1 MARASRP
8 VALISGVAAGLGA
21 SLADAFAAAGY
32 DIIGLARSNR
42 AAAEI
47 AALVAKQGGSYL
59 HHSCDI
65 TQPIQVATALQR
77 DAKRIAVAVHN
88 AQALLIKPFGEIS
101 PDEFEEVWRVGCFGA
116 MVVAQAV
123 LPAMAARGH
132 GVLIFTGATAA
143 IRGGAKFT
151 AFASAK
157 FALRGLAQALARE
170 YGASGIHVAHVVLDG
185 LVEGPQTDRRFG
197 PAPSARFKPDE
208 VAQTYLQLA
217 SQPPSAWTQEIDLRP
232 SAERY

>member
-1 MARASRP
+1 MAGSSRP

-21 SLADAFAAAGY
+21 SLAGAFAAAGY
-32 DIIGLARSNR
+32 DITGLARSDR
-42 AAAEI
+42 AAAEV
-47 AALVAKQGGSYL
+47 AALVAKQGGTYA

-65 TQPIQVATALQR
+65 TQPAQVIAALQLN
-77 DAKRIAVAVHN
+77 AERIAVAVHN
-88 AQALLIKPFGEIS
+88 AQSLLIKPFSEIS
-101 PDEFEEVWRVGCFGA
+101 PEEFDQVWRVGCFGA

-123 LPAMAARGH
+123 LPAMAARGR
-132 GVLIFTGATAA
+132 GVLVFTGATAA
-143 IRGGAKFT
+143 LRGGAKFT

-197 PAPSARFKPDE
+197 PATGARIQ
-208 VAQTYLQLA
+208 A
-217 SQPPSAWTQEIDLRP
+217 
-232 SAERY
+232 

>member
-21 SLADAFAAAGY
+21 SLAGAFAAAGY

-47 AALVAKQGGSYL
+47 TALVAKQGGSYL

-65 TQPIQVATALQR
+65 TQPAQVAANLQT
-77 DAKRIAVAVHN
+77 DAERIAVAVHN

-101 PDEFEEVWRVGCFGA
+101 PDEFEDVWRVGCFGA
-116 MVVAQAV
+116 MIVARAV
-123 LPAMAARGH
+123 LPAMAARSR

-143 IRGGAKFT
+143 LRGGAKFT

-157 FALRGLAQALARE
+157 FALRGLVQALARE
-170 YGASGIHVAHVVLDG
+170 YGPSGIHVAHVVLDG

-197 PAPSARFKPDE
+197 PATSARFKPDDI
-208 VAQTYLQLA
+208 AQVYLQLA

-232 SAERY
+232 SAERF